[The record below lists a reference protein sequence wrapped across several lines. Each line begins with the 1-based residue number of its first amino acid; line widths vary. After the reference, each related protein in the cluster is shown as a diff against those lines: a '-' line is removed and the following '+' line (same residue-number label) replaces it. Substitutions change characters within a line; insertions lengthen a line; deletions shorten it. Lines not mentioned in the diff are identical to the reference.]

1 VPRERGIRQAG
12 CVAPQPATLRHKH
25 GTGGDDGNPTQSSQ
39 RTHVAMLATLER
51 MDTTGLDAF
60 IAENNF
66 SGTVLIKRGPTTL
79 FEAAAGLATQRWDV
93 ANTMDTRFDT
103 ASITKLFTSVAV
115 LQLVAKGELDLE
127 TSIHHY
133 VDLEGT
139 TISPKVTLLHL
150 LTHTS
155 GIRDDA
161 DEEDGEDY
169 AALWI
174 DKPNYSVIETKD
186 FLPQFVYKEPNAE
199 PGVECRYCNVGYI
212 LAGLAIEKVTGVPYR
227 QYVFDE
233 VFTKAGMLDSG
244 FYDRR
249 DAAPRVAEGWDLVDG
264 TWVENIYSYP
274 PIGSPDG
281 GAHVTAADLV
291 RFIEAVRGGEL
302 LDAEY
307 TEEFLVPQVEHDEA
321 TWYGFGLEFDMNEDG
336 TVRSYYK
343 EGINAGASGILRHY
357 VDEGIDIVVL
367 SNSEEGAWP
376 VIRELDERLG
386 G

>member
-1 VPRERGIRQAG
+1 
-12 CVAPQPATLRHKH
+12 
-25 GTGGDDGNPTQSSQ
+25 
-39 RTHVAMLATLER
+39 

-60 IAENNF
+60 LDEHDF
-66 SGTVLIKRGPTTL
+66 SGVVLVKKGNTTVY
-79 FEAAAGLATQRWDV
+79 EAATGLATQRWGIP
-93 ANTMDTRFDT
+93 NTMETRFDV

-115 LQLVAKGELDLE
+115 LQLVGKGELDLE
-127 TSIHHY
+127 TSIHQY

-139 TISPKVTLLHL
+139 TISPEVTLLHL

-155 GIRDDA
+155 GIADDA
-161 DEEDGEDY
+161 DEEAGENYSD
-169 AALWI
+169 LFI
-174 DKPNYSVIETKD
+174 DKPNYSIMETKD
-186 FLPQFVYKEPNAE
+186 FLPQFAYKEPLAA
-199 PGVECRYCNVGYI
+199 PGVQCRYCNVGYI
-212 LAGLAIEKVTGVPYR
+212 LAGLALEKLTGVAYR

-233 VFTKAGMLDSG
+233 VMTKAGMLDSG

-249 DAAPRVAEGWDLVDG
+249 DAAPRVAEGWDLIDG
-264 TWVENIYSYP
+264 VWVENIYSYP
-274 PIGSPDG
+274 PIGSPAD

-291 RFIEAVRGGEL
+291 RFIQAVRDGEL
-302 LDAEY
+302 MNPEY
-307 TEEFLVPQVEHDEA
+307 TAEFLLPQVEHDEA

-343 EGINAGASGILRHY
+343 DGINNGASGIVRHY
-357 VDEGIDIVVL
+357 LDEGLDIVVL

>member
-1 VPRERGIRQAG
+1 
-12 CVAPQPATLRHKH
+12 
-25 GTGGDDGNPTQSSQ
+25 
-39 RTHVAMLATLER
+39 

-60 IAENNF
+60 LDEHDY
-66 SGTVLIKRGPTTL
+66 SGVVLVKRGNTTVY
-79 FEAAAGLATQRWDV
+79 EAATGLATQRWGIP
-93 ANTMDTRFDT
+93 NTIDTRFDV

-115 LQLVAKGELDLE
+115 LQLVGKGELDLE
-127 TSIHHY
+127 ASIQQY

-139 TISPKVTLLHL
+139 TISPDITLLHL

-155 GIRDDA
+155 GIADDA
-161 DEEDGEDY
+161 DEEAGENYSD
-169 AALWI
+169 LFI
-174 DKPNYSVIETKD
+174 DKPNYSIMETKD
-186 FLPQFVYKEPNAE
+186 FLPQFAHKEPLAA
-199 PGVECRYCNVGYI
+199 PGVQCRYCNVGYI
-212 LAGLAIEKVTGVPYR
+212 LAGLALERVTGVPYR

-233 VFTKAGMLDSG
+233 VMTKAGMFDSG

-249 DAAPRVAEGWDLVDG
+249 DAAPRVAEGWDLIDG
-264 TWVENIYSYP
+264 VWVENIYSYP

-281 GAHVTAADLV
+281 GAHVTAPDLL
-291 RFIEAVRGGEL
+291 RFIQAVRGGEL
-302 LDAEY
+302 LTPEFTAEF
-307 TEEFLVPQVEHDEA
+307 FLPQVEHDEE

-343 EGINAGASGILRHY
+343 EGINSGASGIVRHY
-357 VDEGIDIVVL
+357 IDEGLDIAVL